1 MKQNLAVTFSLSVC
15 LRVLFM
21 YHAELVL
28 QKRQEL
34 RLCNTCKTF
43 LRCPFVCINRVV
55 LFVGT
60 SVTSVL
66 VNQIYHFRVGGI
78 TDTAYV
84 AGICCSKML
93 EII

>member
-1 MKQNLAVTFSLSVC
+1 M
-15 LRVLFM
+15 
-21 YHAELVL
+21 
-28 QKRQEL
+28 
-34 RLCNTCKTF
+34 
-43 LRCPFVCINRVV
+43 CINRVV